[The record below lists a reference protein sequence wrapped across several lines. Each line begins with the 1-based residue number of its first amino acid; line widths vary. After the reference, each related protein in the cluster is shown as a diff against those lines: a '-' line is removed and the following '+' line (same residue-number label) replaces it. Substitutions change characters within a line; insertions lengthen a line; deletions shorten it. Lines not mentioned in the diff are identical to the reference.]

1 MVQHAKCDKI
11 ADVDKF
17 FEKSGMPLDRV
28 KIVHVSTKMSGFY
41 MVFYDDGLPYPEKK
55 TRGKAKEPAKDDASS
70 KSTVTLDRQYAEF
83 LEHMPKQ
90 KSSIEEVLND

>member
-28 KIVHVSTKMSGFY
+28 KIVHVSTKMGGFY
-41 MVFYDDGLPYPEKK
+41 MIFYDDGLPYPEKK
-55 TRGKAKEPAKDDASS
+55 PRGKATEPAKDDEPS
-70 KSTVTLDRQYAEF
+70 KSPVTIDRQYAEL
-83 LEHMPKQ
+83 LENMAKQ
-90 KSSIEEVLND
+90 KSTIEEVLND